1 MVRTSHNEH
10 LGRPSQ
16 CEWQLTNIYNVLINF
31 KSTSSCVLGLSN
43 WYSSEISVEGDG
55 EPLGEGL
62 LGAVLESRGYGP
74 LDRRHQREA
83 SAWLHGHCLHKQSKS
98 SLTILT
104 S

>member
-1 MVRTSHNEH
+1 MFTMFPMFTMCRSI
-10 LGRPSQ
+10 LSQ
-16 CEWQLTNIYNVLINF
+16 ILLVSIQLVT
-31 KSTSSCVLGLSN
+31 LS
-43 WYSSEISVEGDG
+43 EMTVEGDG

-83 SAWLHGHCLHKQSKS
+83 SAWLHGHCFHKQSQS